1 MILKFIDTPLD
12 GKSWEK
18 LMNSCYRMKF
28 QDEHFTEI
36 PAVYGGDAG
45 IEGFTRKG
53 RVYQCYCPERGYT
66 DDDLHGHLRDK
77 MTKDIGKLTT
87 PKYADRLRG
96 LGVPAIK
103 EWHFVIPEYKDSR
116 IISHAETKR
125 KEVIALKNADP
136 SNYDYIDDDF
146 IIVIKQAEDFKVE
159 ISRMIRTT
167 LTDMQLNIAIHH
179 TTAAPNWSQCES
191 EKVNNIK
198 RKVKAVM
205 GDVDESDEDYIDLVN
220 MYINSYING
229 IEIMKVLRVSYS
241 EVYEEIFILE
251 QSYKKQVSFKT
262 RMNTNSSINAQLFNE
277 ILDDFQKKL
286 EQFKYLNMASIMELK
301 IDLIS
306 GWLADCSMQFRSR

>member
-12 GKSWEK
+12 GKSWET

-36 PAVYGGDAG
+36 PAVHGGDAG

-53 RVYQCYCPERGYT
+53 RVYQCYCPEREYT
-66 DDDLHGHLRDK
+66 DDELHDHLRDK
-77 MTKDIGKLTT
+77 MTKDIGKLTS
-87 PKYADRLRG
+87 PKYADRLKG
-96 LGVPAIK
+96 LGVPVIT
-103 EWHFVIPEYKDSR
+103 EWHFVIPNYRDSR

-125 KEVIALKNADP
+125 KEVITLKHADP
-136 SNYDYIDDDF
+136 IKYDYIDDNF

-159 ISRMIRTT
+159 ISKIVRTN

-179 TTAAPNWSQCES
+179 TTAAPDWSQCDS

-205 GDVDESDEDYIDLVN
+205 GDIDDLDEDYNELVN
-220 MYINSYING
+220 MYVNSYING

-241 EVYEEIFILE
+241 EMYEEIFALE
-251 QSYKKQVSFKT
+251 QSYKKQVFSKT

-277 ILDDFQKKL
+277 IMDDFQKKL
-286 EQFKYLNMASIMELK
+286 EDFKYLNMASIMELK
-301 IDLIS
+301 LDIIS